1 MLPFSLGKKKLE
13 IPSKVTN
20 FKYSKANKRKLRC
33 SQNDEVDK
41 VNTDHASLQL
51 LFHV

>member
-1 MLPFSLGKKKLE
+1 MLE
-13 IPSKVTN
+13 IPSKVTY
-20 FKYSKANKRKLRC
+20 FKCSKANKPKLRC

-41 VNTDHASLQL
+41 VNTDHADHALLQL